1 MISLANGHTS
11 TMATSAAIS
20 ISAAL
25 VMIFAGIDKKMLSW
39 KTTKRS
45 CQTCGR
51 VDRYNCACRR

>member
-1 MISLANGHTS
+1 
-11 TMATSAAIS
+11 MATSAAIT